1 VEFVE
6 GILFTLISIFYK
18 KNNIEYLKVIID
30 INDNILII
38 QMKWKKNRLKALFN
52 KNSIETLIELTK

>member
-30 INDNILII
+30 INNNILII
-38 QMKWKKNRLKALFN
+38 QMKWKKKQIE
-52 KNSIETLIELTK
+52 SIV